1 MSMNG
6 SQMMTTTTLRSRIAG
21 LVLLAGGLSGPVAS
35 AGDVAVAT
43 PSIPDRTV
51 SVREHGAV
59 GDGVTNDTA
68 SLQKAIDAAA
78 AAGGGRVVVPA
89 GRFLSGPLTLRSRID
104 LHLEKD
110 AVLLMSQRFAD
121 YPKGANVFLKFIA
134 AEGLEDVRVSGPG
147 TIDGQGQP
155 WWDEF
160 LKFKAEK
167 REKEFPRPQAIYVS
181 KCRRVALEG
190 FTSMNPPNSHCS
202 FRDCRDLTFRGLTM
216 TAPDESPNTD
226 AINLGRT
233 KNVLITSCT
242 ISTGDDNVALVS
254 SGDAIEENVT
264 ENVTVRDC
272 TFGFGHGVS
281 IGSYTSAGL
290 RNITVENVTFDKT
303 VNGIRIKSEENRG
316 GAVTNVTYR
325 NLTMTGVRYPIVI
338 TSYYPKWPKNPADA
352 RPATGANVPRYAD
365 LLFENVTLTDCKNGP
380 VIYGMPNHPIER
392 VTVRGLKAAVLQG
405 GIVFFA
411 GATFEGCEIHP
422 EKGLPLQSFQ
432 AAVQGMDA
440 PIFAGEYKAK

>member
-1 MSMNG
+1 
-6 SQMMTTTTLRSRIAG
+6 MTTLNAWLAG
-21 LVLLAGGLSGPVAS
+21 LVLVAGGLAGTAGS
-35 AGDVAVAT
+35 AGEAAVAA

-51 SVREHGAV
+51 SVREHGAA
-59 GDGVTNDTA
+59 GDGATDDTA
-68 SLQKAIDAAA
+68 AIQKAIDAAA

-181 KCRRVALEG
+181 KSRRVALEG
-190 FTSMNPPNSHCS
+190 FTSVNPPNSHCS

-254 SGDAIEENVT
+254 SGDATEENVT

-272 TFGFGHGVS
+272 TFGFGHGMS

-290 RNITVENVTFDKT
+290 RNITVENVRFDKT
-303 VNGIRIKSEENRG
+303 VNGIRIKSEESRG
-316 GAVTNVTYR
+316 GKVTNITYR
-325 NLTMTGVRYPIVI
+325 NLSMQGVRYPIVI
-338 TSYYPKWPKNPADA
+338 TSWYPKWPKNPADA
-352 RPATGANVPRYAD
+352 QPGTGPNVPQYAD
-365 LLFENVTLTDCKNGP
+365 ILLENITLTDCKNGP

-411 GATFEGCEIHP
+411 EASFEGCEIRP
-422 EKGLPLQSFQ
+422 EKGPPLQSFQ
-432 AAVQGMDA
+432 ATVRGLDA
-440 PIFAGEYKAK
+440 PEFSGEYKAK

>member
-1 MSMNG
+1 MAG
-6 SQMMTTTTLRSRIAG
+6 RRSRAWFGAAVLLAAG
-21 LVLLAGGLSGPVAS
+21 LVSARTGRGDPGPVA
-35 AGDVAVAT
+35 V
-43 PSIPDRTV
+43 PSIPDRVV
-51 SVREHGAV
+51 SILDHGAQA
-59 GDGVTNDTA
+59 DGAADCTA
-68 SLQKAIDAAA
+68 AIQKAIDAAA

-89 GRFLSGPLTLRSRID
+89 GRFLSGPIALRSRID
-104 LHLEKD
+104 LHLEND
-110 AVLLMSQRFAD
+110 AVLLMSQRFED
-121 YPKGANVFLKFIA
+121 YPKGSNVFLKFLA
-134 AEGLEDVRVSGPG
+134 AEGIEDVRVSGPG

-160 LKFKAEK
+160 LRLKAEK
-167 REKEFPRPQAIYVS
+167 REKEFARPQAIYVS

-190 FTSMNPPNSHCS
+190 FTSVNPPNSHCS

-254 SGDAIEENVT
+254 SGDPVEENVT
-264 ENVTVRDC
+264 ENVVVRDC

-290 RNITVENVTFDKT
+290 RGITVENITFDKT
-303 VNGIRIKSEENRG
+303 VNGIRIKSEESRG
-316 GAVTNVTYR
+316 GEVRNVTYR

-352 RPATGANVPRYAD
+352 QPGTGANVPRYSD
-365 LLFENVTLTDCKNGP
+365 ILIENVTLIDCRNGP
-380 VIYGMPNHPIER
+380 LIYGMPNHPIER
-392 VTVRGLKAAVLQG
+392 LTIRGLKATVLQG
-405 GIVFFA
+405 GVVFY
-411 GATFEGCEIHP
+411 ATAALDGCEIRP
-422 EKGLPLQSFQ
+422 QAGLPLQSFH
-432 AAVQGMDA
+432 ATVTGLDA
-440 PIFAGEYKAK
+440 PALSGEYKAK

>member
-1 MSMNG
+1 
-6 SQMMTTTTLRSRIAG
+6 MTTSRSTTRSAAA
-21 LVLLAGGLSGPVAS
+21 VLLAASLVAARTGRGDPAPVA
-35 AGDVAVAT
+35 VPV
-43 PSIPDRTV
+43 IPDRVV
-51 SVREHGAV
+51 SILDHGARP
-59 GDGVTNDTA
+59 DGATDCTA
-68 SLQKAIDAAA
+68 AIQQAIDAAA

-89 GRFLSGPLTLRSRID
+89 GRFLSGPLALRSRID
-104 LHLEKD
+104 LHLEQG

-121 YPKGANVFLKFIA
+121 YPKGSNVFLKFIA

-181 KCRRVALEG
+181 KSRRVALEG
-190 FTSMNPPNSHCS
+190 FTSINPPNSHCS

-254 SGDAIEENVT
+254 SGDPVEENVT
-264 ENVTVRDC
+264 ENVVVRDC

-290 RNITVENVTFDKT
+290 RDITVENVTFDKT
-303 VNGIRIKSEENRG
+303 VNGIRIKSEESRG
-316 GAVTNVTYR
+316 GEVRNVTYR
-325 NLTMTGVRYPIVI
+325 NLSMKGVRYPIVI

-352 RPATGANVPRYAD
+352 QPATGANVPRYAD
-365 LLFENVTLTDCKNGP
+365 IVIDNVTLTDCKNGP
-380 VIYGMPNHPIER
+380 VIYGMPQHPIER
-392 VTVRGLKAAVLQG
+392 VTIRGLKASVQQG
-405 GIVFFA
+405 GVVFFA
-411 GATFEGCEIHP
+411 NATFEGCEIRP
-422 EKGLPLQSFQ
+422 EKGLPLQAFQ
-432 AAVQGMDA
+432 ATVKGMDA
-440 PIFAGEYKAK
+440 PTFTGEYKAK

>member
-1 MSMNG
+1 
-6 SQMMTTTTLRSRIAG
+6 MTSGRLTTWGKVAVLLVAG
-21 LVLLAGGLSGPVAS
+21 LVSARNGRGDSPPVA
-35 AGDVAVAT
+35 VPV
-43 PSIPDRTV
+43 IPDRVV
-51 SVREHGAV
+51 SIVEHGAKA
-59 GDGVTNDTA
+59 DGATDCTA
-68 SLQKAIDAAA
+68 AIQKAIDAAA

-121 YPKGANVFLKFIA
+121 YPKASNVFLRFIA

-167 REKEFPRPQAIYVS
+167 REKEFARPQAIYVS

-190 FTSMNPPNSHCS
+190 FTSVNPPNSHCS

-242 ISTGDDNVALVS
+242 ISTGDDNVAMVS
-254 SGDAIEENVT
+254 SGDPVEENVT

-281 IGSYTSAGL
+281 IGSFTSAGL
-290 RNITVENVTFDKT
+290 RDITVENVSFDKT
-303 VNGIRIKSEENRG
+303 VNGIRIKSEESRG
-316 GAVTNVTYR
+316 GEVKNVTYR

-352 RPATGANVPRYAD
+352 QPATGGNLPRYSD

-392 VTVRGLKAAVLQG
+392 VTVRGLKASVQQG
-405 GIVFFA
+405 GVVFFA
-411 GATFEGCEIHP
+411 TAAFEGCDIRP
-422 EKGLPLQSFQ
+422 EKGPPLQSFQ
-432 AAVQGMDA
+432 ATVTGMNA
-440 PIFAGEYKAK
+440 AAFSGEYKAK